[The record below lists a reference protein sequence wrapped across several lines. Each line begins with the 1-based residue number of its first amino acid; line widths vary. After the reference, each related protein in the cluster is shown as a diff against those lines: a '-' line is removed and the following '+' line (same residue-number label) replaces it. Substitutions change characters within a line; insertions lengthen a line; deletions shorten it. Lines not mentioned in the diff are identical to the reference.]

1 MKLHRKLLCGL
12 AVFGMATSFAIAA
25 DPSTTTRETSISG
38 KSDKALG
45 ELERANK
52 LIGKQV
58 RSSDDQ
64 KLGKLENLIVDLESG
79 RVLYAIVGSGGILGA
94 GEKKFAVA
102 PGAFTEAQGS
112 DAHLNV
118 DKAQFQGAPE
128 FTKDIDRDTEISKA
142 DFVSRVYAHYHQNAW
157 WQGKTAANEGS
168 FNNVHKANDVIG
180 MKVMNVSNQEIGK
193 VDNLMINLPAGRI
206 AYVILN
212 PDRSLA
218 LGNDYYALPPSALT
232 LSSDRKNL
240 VSDINKE
247 KLAAAPHFAKN
258 NWPTLSDPA
267 WAAQVYQYYGK
278 QAYFD
283 ASGSLRPTSEQGKER
298 IYQDKK

>member
-1 MKLHRKLLCGL
+1 
-12 AVFGMATSFAIAA
+12 
-25 DPSTTTRETSISG
+25 
-38 KSDKALG
+38 
-45 ELERANK
+45 
-52 LIGKQV
+52 
-58 RSSDDQ
+58 
-64 KLGKLENLIVDLESG
+64 
-79 RVLYAIVGSGGILGA
+79 
-94 GEKKFAVA
+94 
-102 PGAFTEAQGS
+102 
-112 DAHLNV
+112 
-118 DKAQFQGAPE
+118 
-128 FTKDIDRDTEISKA
+128 
-142 DFVSRVYAHYHQNAW
+142 
-157 WQGKTAANEGS
+157 
-168 FNNVHKANDVIG
+168 VIG

-193 VDNLMINLPAGRI
+193 GDNLMINLPAGRI